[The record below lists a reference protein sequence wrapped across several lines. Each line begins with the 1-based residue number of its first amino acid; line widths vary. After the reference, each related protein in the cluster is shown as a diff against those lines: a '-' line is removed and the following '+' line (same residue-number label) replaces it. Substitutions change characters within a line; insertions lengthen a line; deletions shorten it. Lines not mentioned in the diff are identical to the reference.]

1 MSNKVE
7 NIQERDK
14 IKKYGHLR
22 WLIAKHFLSKPLD
35 QIIANQSETNT
46 FHVRLFA
53 RINYLTSS
61 LLFYLNLELSHTI
74 ELFLLIIIFL
84 LDLLDLVFALMNNT
98 MNHLNSLRINCA
110 KLLKGF

>member
-53 RINYLTSS
+53 RIN
-61 LLFYLNLELSHTI
+61 LFSKIMKQVLSGPSMNI
-74 ELFLLIIIFL
+74 GKKIQLI
-84 LDLLDLVFALMNNT
+84 LDQD
-98 MNHLNSLRINCA
+98 
-110 KLLKGF
+110 K